1 MQDRH
6 AFLLVIDP
14 QPDRA
19 VQINSTLRNAGISI
33 RVLHAD
39 NVAKLERLAADHRPV
54 LALYTSMASTLMP
67 LTVAAQMCQQTNIF
81 LAVEAAAAESAAL
94 QEAGAVA
101 PAFLIGRDEQLT
113 GLVRQLI
120 TLDQA
125 TQSASQ
131 HRQQEEELEERLGLL
146 LNSTRDPVAYL
157 HEGLHVAANAA
168 YLELIGVD
176 TLEQLAGI
184 SLLEIL
190 QQDNT
195 DLKAL
200 IRAFGRDEFPAG
212 PQPFKFIPQQ
222 GEPIESTVQFASVRF
237 EGENCVQLLVVEDQ
251 PRQAAAPLPAAAPGP
266 ETAALGTAPARE
278 SKPTSGESPLD
289 PLTGMFRRGPFLQ
302 HLNERLGSIP
312 EQESAA
318 VYFLELDD
326 SIEQLRELSITEMD
340 HYVQATADE
349 LLSCLEEQDDIAR
362 INDQAY
368 AIFAYRR
375 DKASLRRLAEKI
387 RSGIEQLGPE
397 QPGFP
402 LPKTGSVGLLL
413 LDRQQHHE
421 ADDCL
426 EKARHACALA
436 CAEGNMVKRYKP
448 ALAAGIS
455 DDEESEWQARIRYA
469 LENEDFYTVQ
479 RSISSLEGE
488 PEGLVENRYFMH
500 EENGDLAAAS
510 FMPAAER
517 GQLASQIDRHILPG
531 LLRAVA
537 DSDARQLLAVS
548 GNSLQD
554 FSFATWF
561 QRTLQ
566 DLRIPGK
573 RVVLQWPARAAQ
585 QQPRAARRV
594 QEELA
599 GSGIGFALTGLEN
612 DPKQLALLE
621 CLELQYV
628 TLSSTL
634 TGELQDHP
642 ERLDHIRT
650 VVSSASQQ
658 HIQTIASNI
667 PTSQDLALLW
677 QSGVKLVSGD
687 FLQEEPRVIGQ

>member
-1 MQDRH
+1 MQERH

-14 QPDRA
+14 LPDRA

-33 RVLHAD
+33 RVLHGD
-39 NVAKLERLAADHRPV
+39 TQSQVERLSVDHHPV
-54 LALYTSMASTLMP
+54 LTVYTPAAATLLP
-67 LTVAAQMCQQTNIF
+67 LTAAAELCQRQGTF
-81 LAVEAAAAESAAL
+81 LAVEAAAADAPAL
-94 QEAGAVA
+94 QEASALA
-101 PAFLIGRDEQLT
+101 PAFLLGHDAQLT
-113 GLVRQLI
+113 ALVKQLVV
-120 TLDQA
+120 LEQA
-125 TQSASQ
+125 HQSAVQ
-131 HRQQEEELEERLGLL
+131 QRQQEEELEERLGLL

-168 YLELIGVD
+168 YLELIGVE

-184 SLLEIL
+184 SLLDIL

-200 IRAFGRDEFPAG
+200 IRAFGRDEFPAE
-212 PQPFKFIPQQ
+212 PQRFRFIPQQ
-222 GEPIESTVQFASVRF
+222 GEPVESTVQFASVRF
-237 EGENCVQLLVVEDQ
+237 EGENCVQLLVAEAQ
-251 PRQAAAPLPAAAPGP
+251 PRPHTAPPVETVPVV
-266 ETAALGTAPARE
+266 ETAAVTAAPTTEPA
-278 SKPTSGESPLD
+278 TVSGDGQLD
-289 PLTGMFRRGPFLQ
+289 PLTGMFRRGPFLA
-302 HLNERLGSIP
+302 HLNQRLGSIP

-326 SIEQLRELSITEMD
+326 STEQLRELSITEMD
-340 HYVQATADE
+340 RFVQATANE

-368 AIFAYRR
+368 AIFAHRR

-397 QPGFP
+397 QPGYP

-426 EKARHACALA
+426 EKARQACALA
-436 CAEGNMVKRYKP
+436 RAEGNRVKRYKP

-488 PEGLVENRYFMH
+488 PEGLVENQYFMH
-500 EENGDLAAAS
+500 EESGDLAAAI

-537 DSDARQLLAVS
+537 DHDARQLLTVS

-599 GSGIGFALTGLEN
+599 GSGIAFALTGLEN
-612 DPKQLALLE
+612 DPKQLTLLE
-621 CLELQYV
+621 RLELQYV
-628 TLSSTL
+628 TLSPTL

-667 PTSQDLALLW
+667 ATSQDLALLW